1 MREIDAKLSKSIY
14 MAFLR
19 VDLGCGRKKAG
30 KSREAKKQGKAG
42 KKKTEIKK
50 DKAKRIYD
58 LYNPVFGSEQAAVL
72 APPRF
77 ALAFVLI
84 FNVSIE
90 VVPQTT

>member
-1 MREIDAKLSKSIY
+1 

-42 KKKTEIKK
+42 KKKTEIQK
-50 DKAKRIYD
+50 DKTERIYN
-58 LYNPVFGSEQAAVL
+58 LYNPAFGSEQAAVL

-84 FNVSIE
+84 SNVSIE